1 MTIPV
6 RSLRLTSTNNS
17 SLSTSTHQN
26 GEVFYDSTE
35 KTLTLFD
42 GRTRGGIQLLRADLA
57 NASGSLGVSV
67 GATPPTNAQQGSQWV
82 NSETGVLYVF
92 YVDAN
97 GGHWIQPITTAVGTV
112 PEPVELFTA
121 SVDQLGVLR
130 VDGTS
135 VVIDQDG
142 VISAVSSTSFNN
154 SDFIG
159 VTTTQFSAS
168 ILNSIFG
175 ATGTVV
181 HDISSSGTVF
191 YHSNVISNF
200 IANFTNVPST
210 DNRSTTVSLV
220 ISQNNPAHIANS
232 VQINGQPQTINWENS
247 LVPTGNIGN
256 TDIITFTLIRTSN
269 TWLVTGS
276 LSTHGE
282 I

>member
-1 MTIPV
+1 MPNPV
-6 RSLRLTSTNNS
+6 RSLRLTSTNNA

-57 NASGSLGVSV
+57 NATGSFGVAVS
-67 GATPPTNAQQGSQWV
+67 ATPPTNAQQGSQWV
-82 NSETGVLYVF
+82 NSETGVLYIF

-97 GGHWIQPITTAVGTV
+97 GGHWIQPIATAVGTV

-181 HDISSSGTVF
+181 HDILNSGTVF

>member
-1 MTIPV
+1 MSNPI
-6 RSLRLTSTNNS
+6 RSLRLSSSNNA
-17 SLSTSTHQN
+17 SLSASTHQN

-82 NSETGVLYVF
+82 NSQTGVLYIF

-97 GGHWIQPITTAVGTV
+97 GGHWIQPIATAVGSV

-142 VISAVSSTSFNN
+142 VISAVSSTSFND

-232 VQINGQPQTINWENS
+232 IQINGQPQTINWENS

>member
-142 VISAVSSTSFNN
+142 VISAVSSTSFND
-154 SDFIG
+154 SDFLG

>member
-1 MTIPV
+1 MPNPV
-6 RSLRLTSTNNS
+6 RSLRLTSTNNA

-57 NASGSLGVSV
+57 NATGSFGVAVS
-67 GATPPTNAQQGSQWV
+67 ATPPTNAQQGSQWV

-97 GGHWIQPITTAVGTV
+97 GGHWIQPIATAVGTV

-181 HDISSSGTVF
+181 HDILNSGTVF

>member
-1 MTIPV
+1 MLF
-6 RSLRLTSTNNS
+6 RS
-17 SLSTSTHQN
+17 
-26 GEVFYDSTE
+26 
-35 KTLTLFD
+35 
-42 GRTRGGIQLLRADLA
+42 
-57 NASGSLGVSV
+57 
-67 GATPPTNAQQGSQWV
+67 
-82 NSETGVLYVF
+82 
-92 YVDAN
+92 
-97 GGHWIQPITTAVGTV
+97 
-112 PEPVELFTA
+112 
-121 SVDQLGVLR
+121 
-130 VDGTS
+130 
-135 VVIDQDG
+135 
-142 VISAVSSTSFNN
+142 
-154 SDFIG
+154 
-159 VTTTQFSAS
+159 S

-181 HDISSSGTVF
+181 HDILNSGTVF

-220 ISQNNPAHIANS
+220 ISQNNPAHIANG
-232 VQINGQPQTINWENS
+232 VQINGQPQTISWENS

>member
-1 MTIPV
+1 MSNPI
-6 RSLRLTSTNNS
+6 RSLRLSSSNNA
-17 SLSTSTHQN
+17 SLSASTHQN

-142 VISAVSSTSFNN
+142 VISAVSSTSFND

-210 DNRSTTVSLV
+210 DNRSTTVSLA

-232 VQINGQPQTINWENS
+232 IQINGQPQTINWENS

>member
-57 NASGSLGVSV
+57 NASGSLGVFV

-97 GGHWIQPITTAVGTV
+97 GGHWIQPITTAVGSV
-112 PEPVELFTA
+112 PEPIVLSTA
-121 SVDQLGVLR
+121 SIEELGVLI

-142 VISAVSSTSFNN
+142 VISAVSSTSFND

-181 HDISSSGTVF
+181 HDILNSGTVF

-200 IANFTNVPST
+200 TPNFTNVPT
-210 DNRSTTVSLV
+210 TNNRSTTVSLV
-220 ISQNNPAHIANS
+220 ISQNNPAYVVNS
-232 VQINGQPQTINWENS
+232 IQINGQAQSINWENS
-247 LVPTGNIGN
+247 VAPTGNIGN

-269 TWLVTGS
+269 TWLVAGS

>member
-1 MTIPV
+1 MPNPV
-6 RSLRLTSTNNS
+6 RSLRLTSTNNA

-57 NASGSLGVSV
+57 NASGSLGVFV

-82 NSETGVLYVF
+82 NSETGVLYIF

-97 GGHWIQPITTAVGTV
+97 GGHWIQPIATAVGTV

-181 HDISSSGTVF
+181 HDILNSGTVF

>member
-1 MTIPV
+1 MSNPI
-6 RSLRLTSTNNS
+6 RSLRLTTSNSS

-26 GEVFYDSTE
+26 GEIFYDATA

-42 GRTRGGIQLLRADLA
+42 GRTRGGFQLLRADLA
-57 NASGSLGVSV
+57 NASGSFGVAVS
-67 GATPPTNAQQGSQWV
+67 ATPPTNAQQGSQWV
-82 NSETGVLYVF
+82 NSQTGVLYIF

-97 GGHWIQPITTAVGTV
+97 GGHWIQPITTAVGSV
-112 PEPVELFTA
+112 PEPVVLSTA
-121 SVDQLGVLR
+121 SIEELGVVS

-135 VVIDQDG
+135 VVIDGDG
-142 VISAVSSTSFNN
+142 VISAVSSTSFVN
-154 SDFIG
+154 SNFIG
-159 VTTTQFSAS
+159 VTTTQLSAS

-181 HDISSSGTVF
+181 HDILSAGTVF

-200 IANFTNVPST
+200 TANFTNVPT
-210 DNRSTTVSLV
+210 TNDRSTTVSLV

-232 VQINGQPQTINWENS
+232 IQINGQAQSISWENS
-247 LVPTGNIGN
+247 LLPTGNIGN
-256 TDIITFTLIRTSN
+256 TDIITFTLIRTNN
-269 TWLVTGS
+269 TWLVTAS

>member
-57 NASGSLGVSV
+57 NASGSLGVFV

>member
-57 NASGSLGVSV
+57 NASGSFGVAVS
-67 GATPPTNAQQGSQWV
+67 ATPPTNAQQGSQWV
-82 NSETGVLYVF
+82 NSQTGVLYI
-92 YVDAN
+92 YYIDDN
-97 GGHWIQPITTAVGTV
+97 GGHWIQPISTAVGSI
-112 PEPVELFTA
+112 PDPVELFTA

-154 SDFIG
+154 SSFIG
-159 VTTTQFSAS
+159 VTTTQLSAS

-200 IANFTNVPST
+200 TPNFTNVPTT

-220 ISQNNPAHIANS
+220 ISQNNPAYVVNS
-232 VQINGQPQTINWENS
+232 IQINGQAQSINWENS
-247 LVPTGNIGN
+247 VAPTGNIGN